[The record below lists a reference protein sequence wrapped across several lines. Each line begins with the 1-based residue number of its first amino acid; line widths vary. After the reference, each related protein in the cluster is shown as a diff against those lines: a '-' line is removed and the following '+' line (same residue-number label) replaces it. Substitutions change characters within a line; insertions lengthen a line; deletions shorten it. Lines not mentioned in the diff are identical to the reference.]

1 MDTIVGC
8 SNSNEVEKP
17 QLVAKSKH
25 KKPKIRR
32 RKFKTGLTDAS
43 QKPITSYFPSVDG
56 TDGCQNGKRKLENI
70 HNESLTKNKKPRVG
84 KSV

>member
-1 MDTIVGC
+1 MRLK
-8 SNSNEVEKP
+8 KP
-17 QLVAKSKH
+17 QLVGKSKH

-32 RKFKTGLTDAS
+32 RKFETGLTDTS
-43 QKPITSYFPSVDG
+43 QKTITSYFPTVDG

-70 HNESLTKNKKPRVG
+70 YNESLTENKKPRVG